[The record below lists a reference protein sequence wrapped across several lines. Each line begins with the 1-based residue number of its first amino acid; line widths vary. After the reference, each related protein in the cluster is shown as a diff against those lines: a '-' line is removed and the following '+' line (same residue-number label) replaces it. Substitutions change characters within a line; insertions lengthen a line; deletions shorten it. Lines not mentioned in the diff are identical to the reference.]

1 MLDMNIFLLKIL
13 KINMYNV
20 HANFCNALTVQCY
33 VLNLP
38 SHLLQS
44 LRAYLRFAI
53 QQSTFLNPGF
63 FTNPPLMIWWSWL
76 PFLQEYI
83 IWNLTEWNML
93 ALLSR
98 WSCLLPGPGFFI
110 GTRTSKSSTIS
121 TGSGSSLSL
130 WFIFGKKI
138 RSFNW
143 EVQHLSALTLKI

>member
-53 QQSTFLNPGF
+53 QQSTFLNQGF
-63 FTNPPLMIWWSWL
+63 LTNPPLMIWWSWF

-143 EVQHLSALTLKI
+143 EVQHLSAMTLKI

>member
-53 QQSTFLNPGF
+53 QQSTFSKPRILHESPIDDLVIL
-63 FTNPPLMIWWSWL
+63 TPLSTRIYYLKFDGVKHCGPSIEVIM
-76 PFLQEYI
+76 
-83 IWNLTEWNML
+83 LT
-93 ALLSR
+93 A
-98 WSCLLPGPGFFI
+98 
-110 GTRTSKSSTIS
+110 GTRF
-121 TGSGSSLSL
+121 LH
-130 WFIFGKKI
+130 W
-138 RSFNW
+138 N
-143 EVQHLSALTLKI
+143 